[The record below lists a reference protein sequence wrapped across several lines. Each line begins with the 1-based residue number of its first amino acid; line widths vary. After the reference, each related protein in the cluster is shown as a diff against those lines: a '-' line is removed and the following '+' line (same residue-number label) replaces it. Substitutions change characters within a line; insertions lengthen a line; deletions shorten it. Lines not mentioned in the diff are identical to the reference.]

1 MATHLEGSGYAGSV
15 MAAAAAC
22 AAASRGAQ
30 GPSTWVAR
38 GELIGYR
45 ERNGLADTTLRGGHP
60 RLGE

>member
-1 MATHLEGSGYAGSV
+1 